1 MTETYPAFSISPVPQ
16 PTADTPVPELFHGM
30 YGMPAFITVPTPDLE
45 ASTRFWTEGLGFFD
59 FFSAEGQF
67 VHLRRWAFQDV
78 LLVPGQ
84 PPAEVSATAVSFACV
99 EKQLEA
105 IAASCEELLPGSTSG
120 PIVKPWNSAEVDVV
134 TPENLR
140 VTMTAARPFDP
151 ESQEAQN
158 LKEIGIE
165 KK

>member
-1 MTETYPAFSISPVPQ
+1 MTEIYPAFSISPVPQ
-16 PTADTPVPELFHGM
+16 PSSDTPVPELFHGM
-30 YGMPAFITVPTPDLE
+30 YGMPAFVTVPTADLE
-45 ASTRFWTEGLGFFD
+45 ASTRFWSEGLGFFD

-84 PPAEVSATAVSFACV
+84 PPAQTSTAAVSFACV
-99 EKQLEA
+99 ENQLEEM
-105 IAASCEELLPGSTSG
+105 AASCQRLLPGSASEPT
-120 PIVKPWNSAEVDVV
+120 VKPWNSAEVDVV
-134 TPENLR
+134 TPENLS

-151 ESQEAQN
+151 ESQKAQN

-165 KK
+165 KQ